1 MMSIF
6 CALTTFR
13 GKSFHNF
20 TARQLNPFDSIHLNP
35 HFGFRWLSWNS
46 CFRLGRFRGWNDG
59 DNVIRVEVSAKFI
72 VWGHI
77 DTGVIDF
84 LNDSGCIFVE
94 FVLHC
99 SLRLLFE
106 QQKTGTKIRNDWY
119 LQYHECKDIY
129 QKGYQ

>member
-1 MMSIF
+1 MKKGNTKLTYTYRNTHAIEIF
-6 CALTTFR
+6 
-13 GKSFHNF
+13 GWVGGGGVEGEGSNF
-20 TARQLNPFDSIHLNP
+20 TLKNVGFLLCILLLTRGFFYCQRNLW
-35 HFGFRWLSWNS
+35 FG
-46 CFRLGRFRGWNDG
+46 
-59 DNVIRVEVSAKFI
+59 A
-72 VWGHI
+72 HI

-99 SLRLLFE
+99 SLKLLFE
-106 QQKTGTKIRNDWY
+106 QQKTDTKIRNGWY